1 MQQVLD
7 ICYLLLIFITTTT
20 TAVLACSVCY
30 NQIPQTGWVQATDI
44 PVTMSIKRIKCLG
57 INLIK
62 EVKDQYTKIIVM
74 LCKKLKNI

>member
-44 PVTMSIKRIKCLG
+44 YFLTVQELQ
-57 INLIK
+57 
-62 EVKDQYTKIIVM
+62 VHDQGVSKVVVP
-74 LCKKLKNI
+74 